1 MLNKQTALC
10 QDIEKLQKDNERQK
24 QKSES
29 LTEKLSELESKYQS
43 KA

>member
-29 LTEKLSELESKYQS
+29 LTEKLSELESKYHS